1 MITEQDIMFIKLL
14 FEMIEEDVYDVTLA
28 ETKLRDYANTV
39 NTENKE
45 GISTAK

>member
-1 MITEQDIMFIKLL
+1 MITEQDIMYIKLL

-28 ETKLRDYANTV
+28 ETKLRDYAHTV